1 MKKYIIKQIYLVGLP
16 SSIKENILIDQ
27 AFGFYEDLDR
37 KFIITLVHDGDT
49 IKHIDDS
56 SYEVDLILGGHSLNG
71 SVVIPYIGGILSE
84 GNTYKYSEPENEK
97 GITKIYISSG
107 LGTNKYGFRF
117 LNKPSFNFY
126 RLKAL
131 SN

>member
-1 MKKYIIKQIYLVGLP
+1 MTGNK
-16 SSIKENILIDQ
+16 IKENP
-27 AFGFYEDLDR
+27 DLDTAFDFYNDLER
-37 KFIITLVHDGDT
+37 KFIILLVHDGNT
-49 IKHIDDS
+49 IKYIDES
-56 SYEVDLILGGHSLNG
+56 TYEVDLILGGHSLNG